1 MEVSLAYFV
10 YDLLC
15 CLFIELDLV
24 SLAHHVCTIAGL
36 AVGVFQGKARPSVTP
51 WGARGLSPAVTRVD
65 EAPLTRVP
73 CPRSAALS
81 WWGACC

>member
-15 CLFIELDLV
+15 CLFIELDAV

-36 AVGVFQGKARPSVTP
+36 AVGVFQGKARALLRCRPV
-51 WGARGLSPAVTRVD
+51 AR
-65 EAPLTRVP
+65 
-73 CPRSAALS
+73 PRA
-81 WWGACC
+81 

>member
-15 CLFIELDLV
+15 CLFIELDAV

-36 AVGVFQGKARPSVTP
+36 AVGVFQGKARCLLPP
-51 WGARGLSPAVTRVD
+51 WRALPRLMRAV
-65 EAPLTRVP
+65 ALTLALP
-73 CPRSAALS
+73 CSAALS